1 MSKQGNNSNAAAN
14 IDPLPA
20 SRYPGVTR
28 GGHMGGGQ
36 HGGAASNNAS
46 VQSYGGH
53 LSAGGR
59 PMGPRPLNMGQ
70 SAPIL
75 GQKRDSSGFSVGG
88 GPNYSPRHGGGSQDS
103 GDSGNFAKLFVGS
116 VPRTVTEEDIHPL
129 FAEHGNVLEV
139 ALIKDKRTG
148 QQQGCCFI
156 KYATVEEADRA
167 IRALHNQRTLPGGL
181 GPIQVRYADGE
192 RERLGTV
199 EYKLFVGSLNKQAS
213 EKEIEEIFAPY
224 GRVDDVYIMRDE
236 QKQSRGCA
244 FVKYPSREMATEA
257 MNGLSGKFTMKGCD
271 QPLTV
276 RFADPKRP
284 KTADMR
290 PAYGGPG
297 FSSRPQGQLGVRP
310 SSGSGG
316 HMGGRGP
323 PTNWRPMVTPNM
335 GTSSHVGTRSYGS
348 PLTPRGS
355 AAGAASAMGGTIA
368 GPGGPIN
375 GSAMVSGI
383 GTPPSQHQSFN
394 QPLAQQQIQ
403 AYGQQPT
410 PLQKAPQLQQQLP
423 HSMQHQ
429 QQPPPQSYSQVQQ
442 SPQSLQQFGQ
452 HSQSSQPNVQHP
464 SLGQLPSSQQSLPL
478 YSQLPV
484 SQPQVQPHIAP
495 ALQQLPS
502 SLQQQQHLPIAAL
515 QQQQMPQT
523 QPQLQ
528 LQAHQQS
535 QPQLQLQAQQQQMQ
549 TQPQLQTQTQPQQQQ
564 QPQPQSQQQNLPIS
578 LQQQGHS
585 TQSGFPSQQYPYLQ
599 QQHQMHIMQPVAQSQ
614 QQQQPIQA
622 QKQQTYYQVA
632 SAHSVQQEPSWV
644 LPNQSQTAV
653 TTAIVSAP
661 LASSALMATSA
672 VATVSAPNSAPA
684 TCNWTEHTSP
694 EGYKYYY
701 NSVTGE
707 SKWEK
712 PEEYAVFEKQQQQ
725 QQPQPVPQQ
734 SQTQVQAQPQV
745 QPQSINQV
753 QQLQH
758 QTQQQQQQQQQQAQ
772 LQQPTLTT
780 PYSGSSMLAQRPV
793 QNIGYG
799 LQGVNANL
807 DASRHQVQQQSGVPR
822 MQDFM
827 WKPKAAGS

>member
-1 MSKQGNNSNAAAN
+1 MSKQGNNSNAVSS
-14 IDPLPA
+14 DSPPA
-20 SRYPGVTR
+20 SRYPGMMR
-28 GGHMGGGQ
+28 GGHMGGG
-36 HGGAASNNAS
+36 GGGVNSNN
-46 VQSYGGH
+46 VQMQAYGGH
-53 LSAGGR
+53 FSAGNR
-59 PMGPRPLNMGQ
+59 PMGPRPINMGQ
-70 SAPIL
+70 SSPII
-75 GQKRDSSGFSVGG
+75 GQKRDSSGFSVTG
-88 GPNYSPRHGGGSQDS
+88 GPNFSPRQAGVLQDS
-103 GDSGNFAKLFVGS
+103 GDTGNFAKLFVGS
-116 VPRTVTEEDIHPL
+116 VPRTVTEDDIHPL

-192 RERLGTV
+192 RERLV

-244 FVKYPSREMATEA
+244 FVKYPSREMAMAA
-257 MNGLSGKFTMKGCD
+257 MNGLSGKYTMKGCD

-284 KTADMR
+284 KLGDTR
-290 PAYGGPG
+290 VGPAYGGPG

-323 PTNWRPMVTPNM
+323 PTNWQPMGTPNM
-335 GTSSHVGTRSYGS
+335 GTLPHVGTRPYGS

-355 AAGAASAMGGTIA
+355 AAGAPSAMGGTIG
-368 GPGGPIN
+368 GPGGSIN
-375 GSAMVSGI
+375 GSVMGAGI

-410 PLQKAPQLQQQLP
+410 PLQKPPQLQQQLP
-423 HSMQHQ
+423 PPMQHQ
-429 QQPPPQSYSQVQQ
+429 HQQPPQSYSQVQQ
-442 SPQSLQQFGQ
+442 SQQALQQFGQ
-452 HSQSSQPNVQHP
+452 HPQSSQPNVQQHS
-464 SLGQLPSSQQSLPL
+464 SLGQLSSSQQSLPL

-484 SQPQVQPHIAP
+484 SQPQVQPHITPVLQHAP
-495 ALQQLPS
+495 PSLQ
-502 SLQQQQHLPIAAL
+502 QQQQHLPVAVL
-515 QQQQMPQT
+515 QQQQHMPQS
-523 QPQLQ
+523 QLQ
-528 LQAHQQS
+528 LQ
-535 QPQLQLQAQQQQMQ
+535 PQTQQQQ
-549 TQPQLQTQTQPQQQQ
+549 QLQPQQQQ
-564 QPQPQSQQQNLPIS
+564 QPQPQSQQPQQQQQNLPIS
-578 LQQQGHS
+578 MQQQGLS
-585 TQSGFPSQQYPYLQ
+585 TQSSFPSQQYPYLQ
-599 QQHQMHIMQPVAQSQ
+599 QQHQMHMMQPVAQSQ
-614 QQQQPIQA
+614 QQQQPSHP

-632 SAHSVQQEPSWV
+632 SAQPVQQEPSWAI
-644 LPNQSQTAV
+644 PTQSQTVA
-653 TTAIVSAP
+653 TTPAIVSAP
-661 LASSALMATSA
+661 LASSALTAISV
-672 VATVSAPNSAPA
+672 VAAVSAPNPPPA
-684 TCNWTEHTSP
+684 SCNWTEHTSP

-701 NSVTGE
+701 NSVSGE

-712 PEEYAVFEKQQQQ
+712 PEEFAAFEKQQQQ
-725 QQPQPVPQQ
+725 QPAPQQ
-734 SQTQVQAQPQV
+734 TQAQVQSQPQVQAQ
-745 QPQSINQV
+745 SINQA

-758 QTQQQQQQQQQQAQ
+758 VTQQQQQQ

-780 PYSGSSMLAQRPV
+780 PYSGSPMLAQRPV
-793 QNIGYG
+793 QNLGYG
-799 LQGVNANL
+799 LQGVNTNL
-807 DASRHQVQQQSGVPR
+807 EASRHQVQQQSGMPR

-827 WKPKAAGS
+827 WKPKPA